1 MNITNRDYFTF
12 NVDNSAL
19 IVGQTGTGKSEMVHK
34 LIDMYQS
41 AQSPDEVKFVLFDLK
56 QVEFNDT
63 NMDYLYFEVIY
74 DPDIGLVKLDELA
87 ELSIKRKDN
96 NLTKPLLLIYIEECD
111 MAAVDQKRFDE
122 AVIIINTNAKK
133 AGMKLVYSTSRPAP
147 DVVSKELIASFDLIM
162 TGQLASEADAK
173 HLGVPYRKN
182 SEPYS
187 FLVTPKSD
195 IYNSDGKNH

>member
-19 IVGQTGTGKSEMVHK
+19 IIGQTGTGKSEMVHK

-63 NMDYLYFEVIY
+63 NKDYLYFDVIY
-74 DPDIGLVKLDELA
+74 DADIGLGRLDELA

-96 NLTKPLLLIYIEECD
+96 NITKPLLFIYIEECD

-122 AVIIINTNAKK
+122 AVIVINTNAKK

-162 TGQLASEADAK
+162 TSQLASEADAK

-182 SEPYS
+182 TKPYS
-187 FLVTPKSD
+187 FLVTPHSD